1 MLHPNFS
8 DLAGLVL
15 LVVFA
20 VRSAVDHQLTWEKVS
35 KWDIPEKNFRKVR
48 EWSRWDVCPNK
59 KIPPIAASYHFGASL
74 KASRARSSYFEQREI
89 EDWSWRQKWPFL
101 CALQLCCWSEDLK
114 TNSLGSRPGL
124 WKSRN
129 SRRKPKRDRNG
140 HFSILKGSG
149 GKFQVRRLIFA
160 LNVLYYTPTHL
171 GEVPHLNSNL
181 THYLYTLP

>member
-1 MLHPNFS
+1 MSATSLVFSSMLSLPSTVSSTTNYMYLMLSDMLQEEEKNDDNRNQYSISHPNWKKIQTEAIHPNS
-8 DLAGLVL
+8 DFAGLFL

-114 TNSLGSRPGL
+114 TNSLGSRPAIM
-124 WKSRN
+124 KM
-129 SRRKPKRDRNG
+129 
-140 HFSILKGSG
+140 
-149 GKFQVRRLIFA
+149 
-160 LNVLYYTPTHL
+160 
-171 GEVPHLNSNL
+171 
-181 THYLYTLP
+181 